1 MPDVRRPTPEVMAT
15 LYLALLLVAAALVSA
30 SDLDASFCADCKWK
44 QSDFTCGF
52 RVKFLVD
59 HYKVKEEE
67 AMQSLLDDGDCLPM
81 ADQEVAGGS
90 MAAASATSISE
101 NTDVTGSDVVS
112 ERAKKPVPDVISQS
126 EKKPGSDV
134 VSESEKEP
142 GATDTASS
150 TESGIMLLASHGGV
164 ETTVVSFSDKESN
177 GDSSTG
183 EVIAAKD
190 FVTLFRHGGST
201 VFLTVALVV
210 LAAVVAV
217 EHRRRKRLE
226 QKLEE
231 LSQQMEQSFG
241 QYRDQEAAEYGE
253 SKGEDIEL
261 LGQIMS

>member
-1 MPDVRRPTPEVMAT
+1 
-15 LYLALLLVAAALVSA
+15 
-30 SDLDASFCADCKWK
+30 
-44 QSDFTCGF
+44 
-52 RVKFLVD
+52 
-59 HYKVKEEE
+59 
-67 AMQSLLDDGDCLPM
+67 MQSLLDDGDCLPM

-101 NTDVTGSDVVS
+101 NTDVKGSDVVS

-134 VSESEKEP
+134 ISESEKTPGSEVVSESEKKP

-150 TESGIMLLASHGGV
+150 TKSGIMLLASHGGV

-183 EVIAAKD
+183 KVIAAKD

-201 VFLTVALVV
+201 VFLTLALVV

-231 LSQQMEQSFG
+231 LQQQMEQSFG
-241 QYRDQEAAEYGE
+241 QYLDQEAAEYGE